1 MTEDNEYCEKHCKGY
16 RDTGGRCFADGRC
29 DAYWEYQKQKETMK
43 IEIEYNGAF
52 AVCNIELMDEPGKM
66 VNFNDADTK
75 SQTYAL
81 SAFQTINEHWQRD
94 QRLAW
99 FKNHPVMHIKRE
111 VQIRQQNLN
120 QIHELSKEGVIK
132 EWSFDISRTPTISV
146 TLNDNHTIV
155 EDFGW
160 LLQDTEGRWW
170 GMDNGYYRML
180 KEYQKIKMED

>member
-1 MTEDNEYCEKHCKGY
+1 
-16 RDTGGRCFADGRC
+16 
-29 DAYWEYQKQKETMK
+29 MK
-43 IEIEYNGAF
+43 IEIDYNGAF
-52 AVCNIELMDEPGKM
+52 AVCNIELMEEPGKM
-66 VNFNDADTK
+66 VNFNEADTK

-81 SAFQTINEHWQRD
+81 SAFQTIKEHWQRE
-94 QRLAW
+94 QRLAR

-111 VQIRQQNLN
+111 VQIRQQNFD
-120 QIHELSKEGVIK
+120 QIQELSKEGVIK

-170 GMDNGYYRML
+170 GMDNGYHRML
-180 KEYQKIKMED
+180 EEYQKIVIER